1 MKLTKL
7 KLQQIIKEELEKT
20 TQDTNEGLDM
30 PFVDKLESNAES
42 ILDHLN
48 NKLPEEFNALRST
61 NWFISLESMIND
73 LKRD

>member
-30 PFVDKLESNAES
+30 PFVDKLESNAER

-48 NKLPEEFNALRST
+48 NKLPEEFNALRLT

-73 LKRD
+73 LKRN

>member
-1 MKLTKL
+1 MKLTKE
-7 KLQQIIKEELEKT
+7 KLQQIIKEELGTIDEAMGAT
-20 TQDTNEGLDM
+20 FADRMDAY
-30 PFVDKLESNAES
+30 AER

-48 NKLPEEFNALRST
+48 NKLPEEYKGLRAT